1 MNSNTIR
8 IIGAGLLLSL
18 SGLVQAADYVIDTKG
33 AHAFIQFHIKHLGYS
48 WLVGRFNTFSGEFS
62 YYEAN
67 PNASK
72 VSVTIDTASVDSN
85 HAERDKHLR
94 DEEFLD
100 VEQFPEARF
109 VSTSYRDLGNDKGEL
124 QGELTLHGVTRPLTI
139 AVTMIGAGDDP
150 WGGYRLG
157 FEGRTSFALADFGIK
172 RDLGPASKEVHL
184 WLGVEGIRK
193 DQ

>member
-1 MNSNTIR
+1 MNTNTIR
-8 IIGAGLLLSL
+8 ILGAGLLLSL
-18 SGLVQAADYVIDTKG
+18 SGLAQAADYVIDTKG

-72 VSVTIDTASVDSN
+72 VEVTIDTASIDSN

-109 VSTSYRDLGNDKGEL
+109 VSTSYRDLGNGKGEL

>member
-1 MNSNTIR
+1 MLTVVIWQGQLR
-8 IIGAGLLLSL
+8 I
-18 SGLVQAADYVIDTKG
+18 
-33 AHAFIQFHIKHLGYS
+33 LGS
-48 WLVGRFNTFSGEFS
+48 IHSSANFQVF
-62 YYEAN
+62 EAN

-72 VSVTIDTASVDSN
+72 VEVTIDTASVDSN

-109 VSTSYRDLGNDKGEL
+109 VSTSYRDLGDGKGEL
-124 QGELTLHGVTRPLTI
+124 QGELTLHGVTRPLSI

-150 WGGYRLG
+150 WGGYRIG

-172 RDLGPASKEVHL
+172 RNLGPASKEVHL

-193 DQ
+193 DSCPAYGIRVLSSQGCPCRLCS